1 MRTLV
6 VVFSI
11 LLGILLLISALGGS
25 LNSTER
31 FEEYGLVEGDEP
43 ETFYNQDMPQ
53 APKEEPKVNG
63 PTSTTNTTPSSIP
76 PPATEAFRN
85 YDTGAV
91 GDVEPYEDLDQVP
104 SFASLSA

>member
-31 FEEYGLVEGDEP
+31 FEEYGLVDGDEP
-43 ETFYNQDMPQ
+43 ETFYNPDMPST
-53 APKEEPKVNG
+53 PKEEPKVNG
-63 PTSTTNTTPSSIP
+63 PTQPTDTTSSATPPST
-76 PPATEAFRN
+76 TEAFRN

>member
-31 FEEYGLVEGDEP
+31 FEEYEVDEP
-43 ETFYNQDMPQ
+43 ETFYNPAVPPTQQ
-53 APKEEPKVNG
+53 HNEEPKVNG
-63 PTSTTNTTPSSIP
+63 PAVPTNATASPVTPP
-76 PPATEAFRN
+76 TMEPFRN